1 MIEPIAKQ
9 LGPFGV
15 RPHAGNNEGQHVWNA
30 LLACS
35 QDVALRCVEARRA
48 DVGTLNLHRQQKKE
62 KKQNKRIDL
71 HQLDF
76 CFGALLRHH
85 VFLPMPPKDLSVELF
100 GESKNQASTP
110 HCNTAQRGSLYGRTK
125 ITAADDRSS
134 TEEIT
139 AIRSS
144 LFTAV
149 SFVHRRRSVH
159 LYRIQLFPKELLS
172 EGART
177 AVQQCIVYAYTLKT
191 TNAAS

>member
-1 MIEPIAKQ
+1 MEGGSLPGKA
-9 LGPFGV
+9 FGYSASAV
-15 RPHAGNNEGQHVWNA
+15 
-30 LLACS
+30 
-35 QDVALRCVEARRA
+35 DT
-48 DVGTLNLHRQQKKE
+48 DKKKRK
-62 KKQNKRIDL
+62 KKQNKRIDP

-100 GESKNQASTP
+100 GERKNQGCTP
-110 HCNTAQRGSLYGRTK
+110 HCNAAQRGSLYGRTK
-125 ITAADDRSS
+125 ITAADEGSS

-159 LYRIQLFPKELLS
+159 LYRI
-172 EGART
+172 
-177 AVQQCIVYAYTLKT
+177 
-191 TNAAS
+191 

>member
-30 LLACS
+30 LLAYS
-35 QDVALRCVEARRA
+35 QDVALRCLEARRA
-48 DVGTLNLHRQQKKE
+48 DVGTPNLHRQQRKE
-62 KKQNKRIDL
+62 KNKRTDR

-85 VFLPMPPKDLSVELF
+85 VFLPMPPKDLSVELL
-100 GESKNQASTP
+100 GERKNQGCTP
-110 HCNTAQRGSLYGRTK
+110 HCNAAQRGSLYGRTK
-125 ITAADDRSS
+125 ITAADERSS
-134 TEEIT
+134 TEGIT
-139 AIRSS
+139 DIRST

-149 SFVHRRRSVH
+149 SFVNRRRSAH
-159 LYRIQLFPKELLS
+159 LYRMQLFPKELLS

-191 TNAAS
+191 TSAAS